1 MSSIITNWSE
11 ENKRDYDQRPLIAGH
26 SLHEG
31 NRFDD
36 AGLAKLLDDYP
47 RDKLGIYTMG
57 QDPENWK
64 TFVGGDAAELSGDEI
79 IEAVKTGRIWL
90 NLRAVNEDFDEY
102 SELSEQMFK
111 EVKSCT
117 GQSTFKQDLG
127 LLISSPNAQVFY
139 HLDIPLVLLWQ
150 LRGVKKVWIYP
161 NTADFAPD
169 ENIERI
175 VLKETEEEFEFKPE
189 YDAHAFTVDLEPG
202 MFASWPQFAPHRI
215 ENKDMM
221 NVSLSVEYMT
231 IPGILRAN
239 MLYTNG
245 FMRRRFGTTPSRNN
259 DTGAKLWAKAVL
271 ARALKLTSTGREFQ
285 KDPRSHFEIDLS
297 AKDCVR
303 FYDKPQEPASR
314 RLSA

>member
-1 MSSIITNWSE
+1 MSAIITHWTD
-11 ENKRDYDQRPLIAGH
+11 ENTKDYGVQPLVAQH

-31 NRFDD
+31 DRFSD
-36 AGLAKLLDDYP
+36 AGLASLLDRYP

-57 QDPENWK
+57 KDPENWR
-64 TFVGGDAAELSGDEI
+64 TFVGGDAAELSGEEI
-79 IEAVKTGRIWL
+79 VQAVKTGRIWL

-102 SELSEQMFK
+102 AELSDAMFE
-111 EVKSCT
+111 EVKTCT
-117 GQSTFKQDLG
+117 GQATFKEDVG

-161 NTADFAPD
+161 NTAEFAPD

-175 VLKETEEEFEFKPE
+175 VLKETEEEFDYKPE
-189 YDAHAFTVDLEPG
+189 FDAHAFTVDLEPG
-202 MFASWPQFAPHRI
+202 MFASWPQWAPHRI

-231 IPGILRAN
+231 LPAILRAN

-245 FMRRRFGTTPSRNN
+245 YMRRRFGANPDRQNAS
-259 DTGAKLWAKAVL
+259 GPALWMKAAL
-271 ARALKLTSTGREFQ
+271 ARALKLTNSAKEFK
-285 KDPRSHFEIDLS
+285 KDPRSHFKIDLS
-297 AKDCVR
+297 ASDCVQ
-303 FYDKPQEPASR
+303 FYDKPQEPAVRQLAS
-314 RLSA
+314 